1 MDIQSLLNDPINY
14 LKTKNKKDI
23 VNFLQQCDTAFFNT
37 SSTLVSDDM
46 YDLLK
51 DYLKK
56 LDPKNP
62 YFKRVGADEE
72 TKVKLPF
79 WMGSLDKIKDNEKA
93 IDNWKK
99 KYDGS
104 SIISDKLDGI
114 SCLFYKNND
123 DIKIYTRGNGTE
135 GQDISHLRNYITF
148 PNITDKKFAIRGEL
162 IISRTNWEKI
172 KDIGSNARNV
182 VAGAIHSKIIN
193 KDLMGNIE
201 FLAYDILSPKM
212 KIEDV
217 FNYFTKNNI
226 KCANYVLW
234 DLDNVNLQS
243 LSNHLELRRNESDYE
258 VDGIVVYN
266 NKIHKV
272 VNGKNPKYA
281 FAFKSIL
288 THEQAEVTVNDVEWN
303 VSMHK
308 YMKPIVKFNEVVI
321 AGVKIKQATGFN
333 GKFINSNIIGPGSRI
348 IIIRSGDVIP
358 HILKV
363 LTPSSNSKP
372 KMPELKYR
380 WTDTQIDIILDE
392 DGKNKEQDI
401 KSYTYFM
408 AKLDVGSVKES
419 TIKRLYENGFD
430 TLEKILRIKVEEL
443 SQLDGF
449 QLKSATKI
457 VENFGKIKDS
467 DCDIL
472 LDASNIL
479 GRGFALKKIKLV
491 SEKYPLNKKA
501 EILKLTI
508 DDLLKIDGIGNVN
521 AKQFVENIKK
531 FYEFLDKIGYKCNKE
546 NIKKEDIKDENKV
559 EILKDKKIL
568 FTGFR
573 NKDWEKLITD
583 SGGKV
588 VTAISKTTDYL
599 VVKNKTDKSGKIDK
613 ANELGIKILDMGEFE
628 KMIG

>member
-1 MDIQSLLNDPINY
+1 MDIQSLLKDPINY

-193 KDLMGNIE
+193 KDLMSNID
-201 FLAYDILSPKM
+201 FIAYDILSPKM

-234 DLDNVNLQS
+234 DLDNINLQS

-266 NKIHKV
+266 NKINKV
-272 VNGKNPKYA
+272 INGKNPKYA

-288 THEQAEVTVNDVEWN
+288 THEQAEVTVTDVEWN

-363 LTPSSNSKP
+363 LSVSSNGKP
-372 KMPELKYR
+372 KMPELKYK
-380 WTDTQIDIILDE
+380 WNDTLIDIILDE

-443 SQLDGF
+443 KQLDGF
-449 QLKSATKI
+449 QEKSAIKI
-457 VENFGKIKDS
+457 VANFAKIKDS

-531 FYEFLDKIGYKCNKE
+531 FYEFLDKIGYKCNRV
-546 NIKKEDIKDENKV
+546 NKKEDIKDENKL
-559 EILKDKKIL
+559 EILKDKKII

>member
-1 MDIQSLLNDPINY
+1 MDIQSLLKDPINY
-14 LKTKNKKDI
+14 LKTKNKKEI
-23 VNFLQQCDTAFFNT
+23 ISFLQQCDTAFFNT
-37 SSTLVSDDM
+37 GSTLVSDDM

-93 IDNWKK
+93 IDSWKK

-148 PNITDKKFAIRGEL
+148 PSITENKFVIRGEL
-162 IISRTNWEKI
+162 IISRSNWEKI

-193 KDLMGNIE
+193 KDLMSNID
-201 FLAYDILSPKM
+201 FIAYDILFPKM

-234 DLDNVNLQS
+234 DLDNINLQS

-272 VNGKNPKYA
+272 INGKNPKYA

-288 THEQAEVTVNDVEWN
+288 THEQAEVTVTDVEWN

-363 LTPSSNSKP
+363 LSVSSNGKP
-372 KMPELKYR
+372 KMPELKYK
-380 WTDTQIDIILDE
+380 WNDTQIDIILDE

-430 TLEKILRIKVEEL
+430 TLEKILKIKVEEL
-443 SQLDGF
+443 KQLDGF
-449 QLKSATKI
+449 QEKSAIKI
-457 VENFGKIKDS
+457 VDNFAKIKNS

-491 SEKYPLNKKA
+491 SDKYPLNKKA
-501 EILKLTI
+501 EILKLTV
-508 DDLLKIDGIGNVN
+508 DDLLNIDGIGNVN

-531 FYEFLDKIGYKCNKE
+531 FYEFLDIIGYKCNKE
-546 NIKKEDIKDENKV
+546 NKKEDIKDENKV
-559 EILKDKKIL
+559 EILKDKKII

-573 NKDWEKLITD
+573 NKDWEKLITN

-588 VTAISKTTDYL
+588 VTAISKTVDYL
-599 VVKNKTDKSGKIDK
+599 VVKNKTNKSSKIDK
-613 ANELGIKILDMGEFE
+613 ANELSIKILDMGEFE

>member
-1 MDIQSLLNDPINY
+1 MNIDLLLNNPINF
-14 LKTKNKKDI
+14 LKTKTKKDI
-23 VNFLQQCDTAFFNT
+23 VSFLQLCDTAFFNT
-37 SSTLVSDDM
+37 NKTLLNDDM
-46 YDLLK
+46 YDLVK

-56 LDPKNP
+56 IDPKNN

-72 TKVKLPF
+72 TKIKLPF
-79 WMGSLDKIKDNEKA
+79 WMGSLDKIKDDEKA
-93 IDNWKK
+93 INTWKK
-99 KYDGS
+99 KYNSS

-123 DIKIYTRGNGTE
+123 DIKIFTRGNGTE
-135 GQDISHLRNYITF
+135 GQDISHLKNYITF
-148 PNITDKKFAIRGEL
+148 PNITENNFAIRGEL

-193 KDLMGNIE
+193 KDLMSNIE

-226 KCANYVLW
+226 KCANYTLW
-234 DLDNVNLQS
+234 NLDNINLQS
-243 LSNHLELRRNESDYE
+243 LSHHLEFRRNESDYE

-266 NKIHKV
+266 NNIHKV
-272 VNGKNPKYA
+272 INGKNPKYA

-288 THEQAEVTVNDVEWN
+288 THEQAEVIVTDVEWN

-348 IIIRSGDVIP
+348 VIIRSGDVIP

-363 LTPSSNSKP
+363 LSVSSNGKP
-372 KMPELKYR
+372 KMPELKYK
-380 WTDTQIDIILDE
+380 WNDTLIDIILDE

-430 TLEKILRIKVEEL
+430 TLDKILKIKVEEL
-443 SQLDGF
+443 KQLDGF
-449 QLKSATKI
+449 QEKSAIKI
-457 VENFGKIKDS
+457 VDNFAKIKNS

-501 EILKLTI
+501 EILKLTV

-521 AKQFVENIKK
+521 AKQFVENIKN
-531 FYEFLDKIGYKCNKE
+531 FYEFLDKIEYKCNRE
-546 NIKKEDIKDENKV
+546 IIKEDIKDENKV

-588 VTAISKTTDYL
+588 VTAISKITDYL

-613 ANELGIKILDMGEFE
+613 ANELGVKILDMGEFE
-628 KMIG
+628 KMIK

>member
-1 MDIQSLLNDPINY
+1 MDINALLKDPINY
-14 LKTKNKKDI
+14 LKTKNKKYI
-23 VNFLQQCDTAFFNT
+23 VNFLQECDKAFFNT
-37 SSTLVSDDM
+37 NKIILTDNI
-46 YDLLK
+46 YDLVK

-72 TKVKLPF
+72 TKVKLPY
-79 WMGSLDKIKDNEKA
+79 WMGSLDKIKDDEKA
-93 IDNWKK
+93 IDSWKK
-99 KYDGS
+99 KYKGS
-104 SIISDKLDGI
+104 TIVSDKLDGI
-114 SCLFYKNND
+114 SCMFYKNDN

-148 PNITDKKFAIRGEL
+148 PNVTETKFAIRGEL
-162 IISRTNWEKI
+162 IISRSNWEKI
-172 KDIGSNARNV
+172 KDSGSNARNV
-182 VAGAIHSKIIN
+182 VAGAIHSKILN
-193 KDLMGNIE
+193 KTILGHIE
-201 FLAYDILSPKM
+201 FLAYDIMFPEM
-212 KIEDV
+212 KIEDT

-226 KCANYVLW
+226 KCAYYKLFEET
-234 DLDNVNLQS
+234 DINLLT
-243 LSNHLELRRNESDYE
+243 LSSQLELRRRESNYD
-258 VDGIVVYN
+258 VDGIVIYN
-266 NKIHKV
+266 NKQHKL

-288 THEQAEVTVNDVEWN
+288 THEQAEVIVTDVEWN

-308 YMKPIVKFNEVVI
+308 YMKPIIKFNEVVI
-321 AGVKIKQATGFN
+321 SGVKIQKATGFN
-333 GKFINSNIIGPGSRI
+333 GKFINDNIIGPGSRI

-358 HILKV
+358 HVLKV
-363 LTPSSNSKP
+363 LSVSSNGKP
-372 KMPELKYR
+372 KMPENKYR

-392 DGKNKEQDI
+392 EGKNKEQDI

-408 AKLDVGSVKES
+408 SKLDVGLVKES
-419 TIKRLYENGFD
+419 TIKKLYENGFD
-430 TLEKILRIKVEEL
+430 TLEKILKITVDEL
-443 SQLDGF
+443 VSLEGF

-457 VENFGKIKDS
+457 VENFEKIKDAE
-467 DCDIL
+467 CDLL

-491 SEKYPLNKKA
+491 SDKYPLNKKA

-546 NIKKEDIKDENKV
+546 IKKEDINDENKV
-559 EILKDKKIL
+559 EILKDKKFI

-573 NKDWEKLITD
+573 NKDWEKLILD

-588 VTAISKTTDYL
+588 VTSVSKTVDYL
-599 VVKNKTDKSGKIDK
+599 IVKNKTDKSSKIDK
-613 ANELGIKILDMGEFE
+613 ANELCIKILDMEEFE
-628 KMIG
+628 KMIV

>member
-1 MDIQSLLNDPINY
+1 MDIQSLLKDPVNY

-23 VNFLQQCDTAFFNT
+23 VSFLEECDKAFFNT

-46 YDLLK
+46 YDLVK
-51 DYLKK
+51 NYLKK

-72 TKVKLPF
+72 TKVKLPY
-79 WMGSLDKIKDNEKA
+79 WMGSLDKIKDDEKA
-93 IDNWKK
+93 IDSWKK
-99 KYDGS
+99 KYKGPA
-104 SIISDKLDGI
+104 IVSDKLDGI
-114 SCLFYKNND
+114 SCLFYKNDN
-123 DIKIYTRGNGTE
+123 DIKIYTRGNGIE

-148 PNITDKKFAIRGEL
+148 PNVTETKFAIRGEL
-162 IISRTNWEKI
+162 IISRSNWEKI

-182 VAGAIHSKIIN
+182 VAGAIHSKILN
-193 KDLMGNIE
+193 KTILGNIE
-201 FLAYDILSPKM
+201 FLAYDIMYPEM
-212 KIEDV
+212 KIEDS
-217 FNYFTKNNI
+217 FNYFTRNNI
-226 KCANYVLW
+226 KCAYYKLLEES
-234 DLDNVNLQS
+234 DINLQS
-243 LSNHLELRRNESDYE
+243 LSKQLESRRKDSEYE
-258 VDGIVVYN
+258 VDGIVIYN
-266 NKIHKV
+266 NKQHKL

-288 THEQAEVTVNDVEWN
+288 THEQAEVIVTDVEWN

-308 YMKPIVKFNEVVI
+308 YMKPIIKFNEVVI
-321 AGVKIKQATGFN
+321 SGVKIKQATGFN
-333 GKFINSNIIGPGSRI
+333 GKFINDNIIGPGSRI
-348 IIIRSGDVIP
+348 VIIRSGDVIP
-358 HILKV
+358 HVLKV
-363 LTPSSNSKP
+363 LSVSSNGKP
-372 KMPELKYR
+372 KMPENKYR

-392 DGKNKEQDI
+392 EGKNKDQDI

-408 AKLDVGSVKES
+408 SKLDVGLVKES
-419 TIKRLYENGFD
+419 TIKKMYENGFD
-430 TLEKILRIKVEEL
+430 TLEKILKVKVEDLVSLE
-443 SQLDGF
+443 GF
-449 QLKSATKI
+449 QVRSATKI
-457 VENFGKIKDS
+457 VENFQKIKEAE
-467 DCDIL
+467 CDVL

-479 GRGFALKKIKLV
+479 GRGFALKKIKLI
-491 SEKYPLNKKA
+491 SQKYPLNKKA
-501 EILKLTI
+501 EILKLTV

-546 NIKKEDIKDENKV
+546 EVKKEVVNVKTV
-559 EILKDKKIL
+559 LKDKKFI

-573 NKDWEKLITD
+573 NKDWEKLILD

-599 VVKNKTDKSGKIDK
+599 IVKNKKDKSSKIDK

>member
-1 MDIQSLLNDPINY
+1 MDINVLLKDPINY
-14 LKTKNKKDI
+14 LKTKNKKEI
-23 VNFLQQCDTAFFNT
+23 ITFLQQCDTAFFNT
-37 SSTLVSDDM
+37 NSTIVSDDM
-46 YDLLK
+46 YDLVK

-56 LDPKNP
+56 IDPKNA

-79 WMGSLDKIKDNEKA
+79 WMGSLDKIKDDEKA
-93 IDNWKK
+93 INSWKK

-114 SCLFYKNND
+114 SCLFYKNDD

-193 KDLMGNIE
+193 KDLMSNID
-201 FLAYDILSPKM
+201 FIAYDILSPKM

-217 FNYFTKNNI
+217 FNYFSKNNI
-226 KCANYVLW
+226 KCAYYTLW
-234 DLDNVNLQS
+234 DLDNINLQS

-272 VNGKNPKYA
+272 INGKNPKYA

-288 THEQAEVTVNDVEWN
+288 THEQAEVIVTDVEWN

-348 IIIRSGDVIP
+348 VIIRSGDVIP

-372 KMPELKYR
+372 KMPELKYK
-380 WTDTQIDIILDE
+380 WNDTQIDIILDE

-430 TLEKILRIKVEEL
+430 TLDKILKIKVDEL
-443 SQLDGF
+443 KQLDGF
-449 QLKSATKI
+449 QEKSAIKI
-457 VENFGKIKDS
+457 VDNFAKIKDS

-501 EILKLTI
+501 EILKLTV
-508 DDLLKIDGIGNVN
+508 DDLLKIGGIGNVN

-546 NIKKEDIKDENKV
+546 NKKGDIKDENKV
-559 EILKDKKIL
+559 EILKDKKFL

-573 NKDWEKLITD
+573 NKDWEKIITD

-613 ANELGIKILDMGEFE
+613 ANELGVKILDMGEFE

>member
-1 MDIQSLLNDPINY
+1 MNIDLLLNNPILF
-14 LKTKNKKDI
+14 LKTKTKKDI
-23 VNFLQQCDTAFFNT
+23 VSFLQQCDKAFFNT
-37 SSTLVSDDM
+37 NKTLLNDDM
-46 YDLLK
+46 YDLVK

-56 LDPKNP
+56 IDPKNN

-79 WMGSLDKIKDNEKA
+79 WMGSLDKIKDDEKA
-93 IDNWKK
+93 INTWKK
-99 KYDGS
+99 KYNSS

-123 DIKIYTRGNGTE
+123 DIKIFTRGNGTE

-148 PNITDKKFAIRGEL
+148 PNITENNFAIRGEL

-193 KDLMGNIE
+193 KDLMSNIE
-201 FLAYDILSPKM
+201 FIAYDILSPKM

-226 KCANYVLW
+226 KCANYTLW
-234 DLDNVNLQS
+234 NLDNINLQS
-243 LSNHLELRRNESDYE
+243 LSHHLELRRNESNYE
-258 VDGIVVYN
+258 IDGIVVYN
-266 NKIHKV
+266 NNFHKV
-272 VNGKNPKYA
+272 INGKNPKYA

-288 THEQAEVTVNDVEWN
+288 THEQAEVIVTDVEWN

-348 IIIRSGDVIP
+348 VIIRSGDVIP

-372 KMPELKYR
+372 KMPELKYK
-380 WTDTQIDIILDE
+380 WNDTQIDIILDE

-408 AKLDVGSVKES
+408 AKLDVGLVKES
-419 TIKRLYENGFD
+419 TIKKLYENGFD
-430 TLEKILRIKVEEL
+430 TLEKILKVKVDEL
-443 SQLDGF
+443 VSLEGF
-449 QLKSATKI
+449 QVRSATKI
-457 VENFGKIKDS
+457 VENFLKIKEAE
-467 DCDIL
+467 CDIL

-491 SEKYPLNKKA
+491 SDKYPLNKKA
-501 EILKLTI
+501 DILKLTV

-546 NIKKEDIKDENKV
+546 NKKEEDIIVKEV
-559 EILKDKKIL
+559 LKDKKFL

-573 NKDWEKLITD
+573 NKTWEQMITD

-599 VVKNKTDKSGKIDK
+599 IVKNKTDKSGKIDK
-613 ANELGIKILDMGEFE
+613 ANELGVKILDMEEFK
-628 KMIG
+628 KMIE

>member
-1 MDIQSLLNDPINY
+1 MDIQSLLKDPINY
-14 LKTKNKKDI
+14 LKTKNKKEI
-23 VNFLQQCDTAFFNT
+23 ISFLQQCDTAFFNT
-37 SSTLVSDDM
+37 GSTLVSDDM

-93 IDNWKK
+93 IDSWKK

-148 PNITDKKFAIRGEL
+148 PSITENKFVIRGEL
-162 IISRTNWEKI
+162 IISRSNWEKI

-193 KDLMGNIE
+193 KDLMSNID
-201 FLAYDILSPKM
+201 FIAYDILFPKM

-234 DLDNVNLQS
+234 DLDNINLQS

-272 VNGKNPKYA
+272 INGKNPKYA

-288 THEQAEVTVNDVEWN
+288 THEQAEVTVTDVEWN

-363 LTPSSNSKP
+363 LSVSSNGKP
-372 KMPELKYR
+372 KMPELKYK
-380 WTDTQIDIILDE
+380 WNDTQIDIILDE

-430 TLEKILRIKVEEL
+430 TLEKILKIKVEEL
-443 SQLDGF
+443 KQLDGF
-449 QLKSATKI
+449 QEKSAIKI
-457 VENFGKIKDS
+457 VDNFAKIKNS

-501 EILKLTI
+501 EILKLTV
-508 DDLLKIDGIGNVN
+508 DDLLNIDGIGNVN

-531 FYEFLDKIGYKCNKE
+531 FYEFLDIIGYKCNKE
-546 NIKKEDIKDENKV
+546 NKKEDIKDENKV
-559 EILKDKKIL
+559 EILKDKKII

-613 ANELGIKILDMGEFE
+613 ANELGVKILDMGEFE
-628 KMIG
+628 KMIE

>member
-1 MDIQSLLNDPINY
+1 MDIQSLLKDPINY

-23 VNFLQQCDTAFFNT
+23 ISFLQQCDTAFFNT
-37 SSTLVSDDM
+37 GSTIVSDDM
-46 YDLLK
+46 YDLIK

-56 LDPKNP
+56 LDPKNS

-72 TKVKLPF
+72 TKVKLPY
-79 WMGSLDKIKDNEKA
+79 WMGSLDKIKDDEKA

-99 KYDGS
+99 NYDGS

-123 DIKIYTRGNGTE
+123 DNIKIYTRGNGTE

-193 KDLMGNIE
+193 KDLMSNIE

-234 DLDNVNLQS
+234 DLDNINLQS

-272 VNGKNPKYA
+272 INGKNPKYA

-288 THEQAEVTVNDVEWN
+288 THEQAEVIVTDVEWN

-348 IIIRSGDVIP
+348 VIIRSGDVIP

-363 LTPSSNSKP
+363 LSVSSNGKP
-372 KMPELKYR
+372 KMPELKYK
-380 WTDTQIDIILDE
+380 WNDTQIDIILDE

-430 TLEKILRIKVEEL
+430 TLDKILKIKVDEL
-443 SQLDGF
+443 KQLDGF
-449 QLKSATKI
+449 QEKSAIKI
-457 VENFGKIKDS
+457 VENFAKIKDS

-491 SEKYPLNKKA
+491 SDKYPLNKKA
-501 EILKLTI
+501 EILKLTV

-521 AKQFVENIKK
+521 AKQFVDNIKK
-531 FYEFLDKIGYKCNKE
+531 FYEFLDKIGYKCNRV
-546 NIKKEDIKDENKV
+546 NIKGDIKDENKV
-559 EILKDKKIL
+559 EILKDKKFL

-613 ANELGIKILDMGEFE
+613 ANELGVKILDMGEFE

>member
-1 MDIQSLLNDPINY
+1 MDIQSLLKDPVNY

-23 VNFLQQCDTAFFNT
+23 VSFLEECDKAFFNI

-51 DYLKK
+51 NYLKN

-72 TKVKLPF
+72 TKVKLPY
-79 WMGSLDKIKDNEKA
+79 WMGSLDKIKDDEKA
-93 IDNWKK
+93 IDSWKK
-99 KYDGS
+99 KYKGS
-104 SIISDKLDGI
+104 AIVSDKLDGI
-114 SCLFYKNND
+114 SCMFYKNDN

-148 PNITDKKFAIRGEL
+148 PNVTETKFAIRGEL
-162 IISRTNWEKI
+162 IISRSNWEKI
-172 KDIGSNARNV
+172 KDSGSNARNV
-182 VAGAIHSKIIN
+182 VAGAIHSKILN
-193 KDLMGNIE
+193 KTILGHIE
-201 FLAYDILSPKM
+201 FLAYDIMFPEM
-212 KIEDV
+212 KIEDT

-226 KCANYVLW
+226 KCAYYKLFEET
-234 DLDNVNLQS
+234 DINLLT
-243 LSNHLELRRNESDYE
+243 LSSQLELRRRESNYD
-258 VDGIVVYN
+258 VDGIVIYN
-266 NKIHKV
+266 NKQHKL

-288 THEQAEVTVNDVEWN
+288 THEQAEVIVTDVEWN

-308 YMKPIVKFNEVVI
+308 YMKPIIKFNEVVI
-321 AGVKIKQATGFN
+321 SGVKIQKATGFN
-333 GKFINSNIIGPGSRI
+333 GKFINDNIIGPGSRI

-358 HILKV
+358 HVLKV
-363 LTPSSNSKP
+363 LSVSSNGKP
-372 KMPELKYR
+372 KMPENNYR

-392 DGKNKEQDI
+392 DGKNKDQDI

-408 AKLDVGSVKES
+408 SKLDVGLVKES
-419 TIKRLYENGFD
+419 TIKKLYENGFD
-430 TLEKILRIKVEEL
+430 TLEKILKVKVDEL
-443 SQLDGF
+443 VSLEGF
-449 QLKSATKI
+449 QLRSATKI
-457 VENFGKIKDS
+457 VENFEKIKDS
-467 DCDIL
+467 DCDLL

-491 SEKYPLNKKA
+491 SEKYPLNKKT
-501 EILKLTI
+501 EILKLTV

-531 FYEFLDKIGYKCNKE
+531 FYEFLDKIGYKCDKE
-546 NIKKEDIKDENKV
+546 EVKKEVVNVKTV
-559 EILKDKKIL
+559 LKDKKFI

-583 SGGKV
+583 SGGKI
-588 VTAISKTTDYL
+588 VTSVSKTVDYL

-613 ANELGIKILDMGEFE
+613 ANELGVKILDMGEFE

>member
-1 MDIQSLLNDPINY
+1 MDIQSLLKDPINY

-193 KDLMGNIE
+193 KDLMSNID
-201 FLAYDILSPKM
+201 FIAYDILSPKM

-234 DLDNVNLQS
+234 DLDNINLQS

-266 NKIHKV
+266 NKINKV
-272 VNGKNPKYA
+272 INGKNPKYA

-288 THEQAEVTVNDVEWN
+288 THEQAEVTVTDVEWN

-363 LTPSSNSKP
+363 LSVSSNGKP
-372 KMPELKYR
+372 KMPELKYK
-380 WTDTQIDIILDE
+380 WNDTQIDIILDE

-443 SQLDGF
+443 KQLDGF
-449 QLKSATKI
+449 QEKSAIKI
-457 VENFGKIKDS
+457 VANFAKIKDS

-521 AKQFVENIKK
+521 AKQFVDNIKN
-531 FYEFLDKIGYKCNKE
+531 FYEFLDKIGYKCNRV
-546 NIKKEDIKDENKV
+546 NKKEDIKDENKL
-559 EILKDKKIL
+559 EILKDKKII

-599 VVKNKTDKSGKIDK
+599 VVKNKTDKSSKIDK

>member
-1 MDIQSLLNDPINY
+1 MDIDALLKDPNNY

-23 VNFLQQCDTAFFNT
+23 VSFLQECDTAFFNT
-37 SSTLVSDDM
+37 NKTLLNDDM
-46 YDLLK
+46 YDLVK
-51 DYLKK
+51 NYLKK
-56 LDPKNP
+56 IDPKNP

-72 TKVKLPF
+72 TKVKLPY
-79 WMGSLDKIKDNEKA
+79 WMGSLDKIKDDEKA
-93 IDNWKK
+93 IDSWKK
-99 KYDGS
+99 KYKGS
-104 SIISDKLDGI
+104 AIVSDKLDGI
-114 SCLFYKNND
+114 SCLFYKNDN

-148 PNITDKKFAIRGEL
+148 PNVNESKFAIRGEL
-162 IISRTNWEKI
+162 IISRKNWDLI

-182 VAGAIHSKIIN
+182 VAGAIHSKILN
-193 KDLMGNIE
+193 KTILGYIE
-201 FLAYDILSPKM
+201 FLAYDIMYPEM

-226 KCANYVLW
+226 KCAYYKLLEES
-234 DLDNVNLQS
+234 DINLQS

-266 NKIHKV
+266 NKQHKLV
-272 VNGKNPKYA
+272 SGKNPKYA

-288 THEQAEVTVNDVEWN
+288 THEQAEVIVTDVEWN

-308 YMKPIVKFNEVVI
+308 YMKPIIKFNEVVI
-321 AGVKIKQATGFN
+321 SGVKIKQATGFN
-333 GKFINSNIIGPGSRI
+333 GKFINDNIIGPGSRI
-348 IIIRSGDVIP
+348 VIIRSGDVIP
-358 HILKV
+358 HVLKV
-363 LTPSSNSKP
+363 LSVSSNGKP
-372 KMPELKYR
+372 KMPENKYK
-380 WTDTQIDIILDE
+380 WNDTQIDIILDE
-392 DGKNKEQDI
+392 EGKNKEQDI

-408 AKLDVGSVKES
+408 SKLDVGLVKES
-419 TIKRLYENGFD
+419 TIKKLYENGFD
-430 TLEKILRIKVEEL
+430 TLEKILKVKVDEL
-443 SQLDGF
+443 VSLEGF
-449 QLKSATKI
+449 QVRSATKI
-457 VENFGKIKDS
+457 VENFEKIKDS
-467 DCDIL
+467 DCDLL

-491 SEKYPLNKKA
+491 SDKYPLNKKT
-501 EILKLTI
+501 ELLKLTV

-546 NIKKEDIKDENKV
+546 NKKEDIKDENKV
-559 EILKDKKIL
+559 EILKDKKFI

-588 VTAISKTTDYL
+588 VTSVSKTVDYL

-613 ANELGIKILDMGEFE
+613 ANELGIKILDMEEFE

>member
-1 MDIQSLLNDPINY
+1 MDIQYLLRDPINY
-14 LKTKNKKDI
+14 LKTKNKKEI
-23 VNFLQQCDTAFFNT
+23 ITFLEDCDKAFFNT
-37 SSTLVSDDM
+37 NKTILNDDM
-46 YDLLK
+46 YDLVK
-51 DYLKK
+51 NYLKK
-56 LDPKNP
+56 LDPKNA

-72 TKVKLPF
+72 SKVKLPY
-79 WMGSLDKIKDNEKA
+79 WMGSLDKIKDDEKA
-93 IDNWKK
+93 INNWKK
-99 KYDGS
+99 KYNS
-104 SIISDKLDGI
+104 SAIVSDKLDGI
-114 SCLFYKNND
+114 SCLFYKNDN
-123 DIKIYTRGNGTE
+123 DIKIYTRGNGKE

-148 PNITDKKFAIRGEL
+148 PNVTETKFAIRGEL
-162 IISRTNWEKI
+162 IISRSNWEKI
-172 KDIGSNARNV
+172 KDSGSNARNV
-182 VAGAIHSKIIN
+182 VAGAIHSKILN
-193 KDLMGNIE
+193 KTILGHIE
-201 FLAYDILSPKM
+201 FLAYDIMYPEM
-212 KIEDV
+212 KIEDS

-226 KCANYVLW
+226 KCAYYKLLEES
-234 DLDNVNLQS
+234 DINLQS
-243 LSNHLELRRNESDYE
+243 LSKQLESRRMDSEYE
-258 VDGIVVYN
+258 VDGIVIYN
-266 NKIHKV
+266 NKQHKL

-288 THEQAEVTVNDVEWN
+288 THEQAEVIVSDVEWN

-308 YMKPIVKFNEVVI
+308 YMKPIIKFNEVVI
-321 AGVKIKQATGFN
+321 SGVKIQKATGFN
-333 GKFINSNIIGPGSRI
+333 GKFINDNIIGPGSRI
-348 IIIRSGDVIP
+348 VIIRSGDVIP

-363 LTPSSNSKP
+363 LSVSSNGKP
-372 KMPELKYR
+372 KMPELKYK
-380 WTDTQIDIILDE
+380 WNDTQIDIILDE

-430 TLEKILRIKVEEL
+430 TLEKILKIKVEEL
-443 SQLDGF
+443 KQLDGF
-449 QLKSATKI
+449 QEKSAIKI
-457 VENFGKIKDS
+457 VDNFTKIKDS

-531 FYEFLDKIGYKCNKE
+531 FYEFLDKIGYKCNRV
-546 NIKKEDIKDENKV
+546 NIKGDIKDENKV
-559 EILKDKKIL
+559 EILKDKKII

-599 VVKNKTDKSGKIDK
+599 VVKNKTDKSSKIDK

>member
-1 MDIQSLLNDPINY
+1 MDIQSLLKDPINY

-72 TKVKLPF
+72 AKVKLPF

-93 IDNWKK
+93 IHNWKK

-193 KDLMGNIE
+193 KDLMSNIE

-234 DLDNVNLQS
+234 DLDNINLQS

-272 VNGKNPKYA
+272 INGKNPKYA

-288 THEQAEVTVNDVEWN
+288 THEQAEVIVTDVEWN

-348 IIIRSGDVIP
+348 VIIRSGDVIP

-363 LTPSSNSKP
+363 LSVSSNGKP
-372 KMPELKYR
+372 KMPELKYK
-380 WTDTQIDIILDE
+380 WNDTQIDIILDE

-430 TLEKILRIKVEEL
+430 TLDKILKIKLDEL
-443 SQLDGF
+443 KQLDGF
-449 QLKSATKI
+449 QEKSAIKI
-457 VENFGKIKDS
+457 VENFAKIKDS

-491 SEKYPLNKKA
+491 SENYPLNKKA
-501 EILKLTI
+501 EILKLTV

-521 AKQFVENIKK
+521 AKQFVENIKN
-531 FYEFLDKIGYKCNKE
+531 FYEFLDKIEYKCNRV
-546 NIKKEDIKDENKV
+546 NIKGDIKDENKV
-559 EILKDKKIL
+559 EILKDKKFL

-599 VVKNKTDKSGKIDK
+599 VVKNKTDKSGKIAK
-613 ANELGIKILDMGEFE
+613 ANELGFKILDMEEFR

>member
-1 MDIQSLLNDPINY
+1 MDIQSLLKDPVNY

-23 VNFLQQCDTAFFNT
+23 VSFLEECDKAFFNI

-51 DYLKK
+51 NYLKN

-72 TKVKLPF
+72 TKVKLPY
-79 WMGSLDKIKDNEKA
+79 WMGSLDKIKDDEKA
-93 IDNWKK
+93 IDSWKK
-99 KYDGS
+99 KYKGS
-104 SIISDKLDGI
+104 AIVSDKLDGI
-114 SCLFYKNND
+114 SCLFYKNDN
-123 DIKIYTRGNGTE
+123 DIKIYTRGNGIE

-148 PNITDKKFAIRGEL
+148 PNVTETKFAIRGEL
-162 IISRTNWEKI
+162 IISRSNWEKI
-172 KDIGSNARNV
+172 KDSGSNARNV
-182 VAGAIHSKIIN
+182 VAGAIHSKILN
-193 KDLMGNIE
+193 KTILGHIE
-201 FLAYDILSPKM
+201 FLAYDIMFPEM
-212 KIEDV
+212 KIEDT

-226 KCANYVLW
+226 KCAYYKLFEET
-234 DLDNVNLQS
+234 DINLLT
-243 LSNHLELRRNESDYE
+243 LSSQLELRRRESNYD
-258 VDGIVVYN
+258 VDGIVIYN
-266 NKIHKV
+266 NKQHKL

-288 THEQAEVTVNDVEWN
+288 THEQAEVIVTDVEWN

-308 YMKPIVKFNEVVI
+308 YMKPIIKFNEVVI
-321 AGVKIKQATGFN
+321 SGVKIQKATGFN
-333 GKFINSNIIGPGSRI
+333 GKFINDNIIGPGSRI

-358 HILKV
+358 HVLKV
-363 LTPSSNSKP
+363 LSVSSNGKP
-372 KMPELKYR
+372 KMPENKYR

-392 DGKNKEQDI
+392 EGKNKEQDI

-408 AKLDVGSVKES
+408 SKLDVGLVKES
-419 TIKRLYENGFD
+419 TIKKLYENGFD
-430 TLEKILRIKVEEL
+430 TLEKILKITVDEL
-443 SQLDGF
+443 VSLEGF

-457 VENFGKIKDS
+457 VENFEKIKDAE
-467 DCDIL
+467 CDLL

-501 EILKLTI
+501 EILKLTV
-508 DDLLKIDGIGNVN
+508 DDLVKIDGIGNIN

-531 FYEFLDKIGYKCNKE
+531 FYEFLDNIGYKCEKNQD
-546 NIKKEDIKDENKV
+546 IKEDIIIKT
-559 EILKDKKIL
+559 ILKDKKFI

-573 NKDWEKLITD
+573 NKDWEKLIID

-588 VTAISKTTDYL
+588 VTSISKTVDYL

-613 ANELGIKILDMGEFE
+613 ANELGVNILDMDEFS

>member
-1 MDIQSLLNDPINY
+1 MDIQSLLKDPINY

-79 WMGSLDKIKDNEKA
+79 WMGSLDKIKDNEKS
-93 IDNWKK
+93 INSWKK

-114 SCLFYKNND
+114 SCLFYKND
-123 DIKIYTRGNGTE
+123 DNIKIYTRGNGTE

-193 KDLMGNIE
+193 KDLMSNIE

-234 DLDNVNLQS
+234 DLDNINLQS

-272 VNGKNPKYA
+272 INGKNPKYA

-288 THEQAEVTVNDVEWN
+288 THEQAEVTVTDVEWN

-348 IIIRSGDVIP
+348 VIIRSGDVIP

-363 LTPSSNSKP
+363 LSVSSNGKP
-372 KMPELKYR
+372 KMPELKYK
-380 WTDTQIDIILDE
+380 WNDTQIDIILDE

-443 SQLDGF
+443 KQLDGF
-449 QLKSATKI
+449 QEKSAIKI
-457 VENFGKIKDS
+457 VANFAKIKDS

-521 AKQFVENIKK
+521 AKQFVDNIKN
-531 FYEFLDKIGYKCNKE
+531 FYEFLDKIEYKCNRV
-546 NIKKEDIKDENKV
+546 NIKGDIKDENKV
-559 EILKDKKIL
+559 EILKDKKFL

-628 KMIG
+628 KMIR

>member
-1 MDIQSLLNDPINY
+1 MDIQYLLRDPINY
-14 LKTKNKKDI
+14 LKTKNKKKI
-23 VNFLQQCDTAFFNT
+23 VTFLEDCDKAFFNT
-37 SSTLVSDDM
+37 NKTILNDDM
-46 YDLLK
+46 YDLVK

-56 LDPKNP
+56 LDPKNA

-72 TKVKLPF
+72 TKVKLPY
-79 WMGSLDKIKDNEKA
+79 WMGSLDKIKDDEKA
-93 IDNWKK
+93 INNWKK
-99 KYDGS
+99 KYNGS
-104 SIISDKLDGI
+104 AIVSDKLDGI

-123 DIKIYTRGNGTE
+123 NIKIYTRGNGME
-135 GQDISHLRNYITF
+135 GQDISHLKNYITF
-148 PNITDKKFAIRGEL
+148 PNVTETKFAIRGEL
-162 IISRTNWEKI
+162 IISKTNWELI
-172 KDIGSNARNV
+172 KDLGSNARNV
-182 VAGAIHSKIIN
+182 VAGAIHSKILN
-193 KDLMGNIE
+193 KTLLNNIE
-201 FLAYDILSPKM
+201 FLAYDILFPEM
-212 KIEDV
+212 KIEDS

-226 KCANYVLW
+226 KSAYYKLLEF
-234 DLDNVNLQS
+234 DDINLQT
-243 LSNHLELRRNESDYE
+243 LSKHLELRRNNSDYE

-266 NKIHKV
+266 NNNIHKV
-272 VNGKNPKYA
+272 INGKNPKYA

-288 THEQAEVTVNDVEWN
+288 THEHAEVIVTDVEWN

-333 GKFINSNIIGPGSRI
+333 GKFINDNIIGPGSRI
-348 IIIRSGDVIP
+348 VIIRSGDVIP

-363 LTPSSNSKP
+363 LSVSSNGKP
-372 KMPELKYR
+372 KMPENNYK

-419 TIKRLYENGFD
+419 TIKKLYKNGFD
-430 TLEKILRIKVEEL
+430 TLDKILKIKVDEL
-443 SQLDGF
+443 VSLEGF

-457 VENFGKIKDS
+457 VENFAKIKDS

-501 EILKLTI
+501 DILKLTI

-531 FYEFLDKIGYKCNKE
+531 FYEFLDKIGYKCNRE
-546 NIKKEDIKDENKV
+546 NKKEDIKDENKV
-559 EILKDKKIL
+559 EILKDKKFI

-573 NKDWEKLITD
+573 NKDWEKLITN

-588 VTAISKTTDYL
+588 VTSVSKTVDYL
-599 VVKNKTDKSGKIDK
+599 IVKNKTDKSSKIDK
-613 ANELGIKILDMGEFE
+613 ANELCIKILDMEEFE
-628 KMIG
+628 NMIV

>member
-1 MDIQSLLNDPINY
+1 MNIDLLLNNPILF
-14 LKTKNKKDI
+14 LKTKTKKDI
-23 VNFLQQCDTAFFNT
+23 VSFLQQCDKAFFNT
-37 SSTLVSDDM
+37 NKTLLNDDM
-46 YDLLK
+46 YDLVK

-56 LDPKNP
+56 IDPKNN

-79 WMGSLDKIKDNEKA
+79 WMGSLDKIKDDEKT
-93 IDNWKK
+93 INTWKK
-99 KYDGS
+99 KYNSS

-114 SCLFYKNND
+114 SCLFYKIND
-123 DIKIYTRGNGTE
+123 DIKIFTRGNGTE
-135 GQDISHLRNYITF
+135 GQDISHLKNYITF
-148 PNITDKKFAIRGEL
+148 PNITENNFAIRGEL
-162 IISRTNWEKI
+162 IISKTNWEKI

-193 KDLMGNIE
+193 KDLMSNIE
-201 FLAYDILSPKM
+201 FIAYDILSPKM

-226 KCANYVLW
+226 KCANYTLW
-234 DLDNVNLQS
+234 NLDNINLQS
-243 LSNHLELRRNESDYE
+243 LSHHLELRRNESNYE
-258 VDGIVVYN
+258 IDGIVVYN
-266 NKIHKV
+266 NNFHKV
-272 VNGKNPKYA
+272 INGKNPKYA

-288 THEQAEVTVNDVEWN
+288 THEQAEVIVTDVEWN

-348 IIIRSGDVIP
+348 VIIRSGDVIP

-363 LTPSSNSKP
+363 LSVSSNGKP
-372 KMPELKYR
+372 KMPELKYK
-380 WTDTQIDIILDE
+380 WNDTLIDIILDE

-430 TLEKILRIKVEEL
+430 TLDKILKIKVEEL
-443 SQLDGF
+443 KQLDGF
-449 QLKSATKI
+449 QEKSAIKI
-457 VENFGKIKDS
+457 VDNFAKIKDS

-501 EILKLTI
+501 EILKLTV
-508 DDLLKIDGIGNVN
+508 DDLLKINGIGNVN
-521 AKQFVENIKK
+521 AKQFVENIKN

-546 NIKKEDIKDENKV
+546 NKKEDIKDENKV

-613 ANELGIKILDMGEFE
+613 ANELSVKILDIGEFE